1 MATNE
6 PRITP
11 APDGPYIVDGVGE
24 LHAETGPLDAKD
36 KMALCRCGASN
47 NKPFCDGQH
56 AEIGFS
62 GAITADP
69 SRDKLEDY
77 EGETVTIHDN
87 RSTCAHAGFCTDRLP
102 AVFRMKQEPW
112 IDPNAAPAA
121 DVVRVVKSCPSGALR
136 TSFAGKQHP
145 EPTGTAKIFVA
156 KNGPYVVTGD
166 CTLEGA
172 TTGAGVSAQRRTLCR
187 CGSSQNKPFCD
198 GAHWN
203 VRFDPPRE

>member
-1 MATNE
+1 MTTNDT
-6 PRITP
+6 RITP
-11 APDGPYIVDGVGE
+11 APDGPYIVDGIDE
-24 LHAETGPLDAKD
+24 LHGETGPLEAKD

-56 AEIGFS
+56 AKIGFS
-62 GAITADP
+62 GANTADP
-69 SRDKLEDY
+69 SSDKLDDY
-77 EGETVTIHDN
+77 EGDTVTIHDN
-87 RSTCAHAGFCTDRLP
+87 RGACAHAGFCTDRLP

-112 IDPNAAPAA
+112 IDPSAASAA

-136 TSFAGKQHP
+136 TSFGGEQHP
-145 EPTGTAKIFVA
+145 EPTGAAKIFVA

-172 TTGAGVSAQRRTLCR
+172 QPGAGVSAQRRTLCR
-187 CGSSQNKPFCD
+187 CGGSKNKPFCD

-203 VRFDPPRE
+203 VQFDPPS